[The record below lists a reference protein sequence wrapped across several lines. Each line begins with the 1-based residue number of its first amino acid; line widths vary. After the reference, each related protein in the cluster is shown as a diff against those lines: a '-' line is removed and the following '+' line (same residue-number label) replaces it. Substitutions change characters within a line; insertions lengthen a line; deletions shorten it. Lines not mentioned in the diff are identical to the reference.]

1 MDEMRL
7 REIAEQ
13 AISYLQDNGLLM
25 DFLTDRCIELSEKEM
40 EYFEIEYDEI
50 DLPMF

>member
-25 DFLTDRCIELSEKEM
+25 DFLSDRDIDLDAKEM
-40 EYFEIEYDEI
+40 EYFGIDYDEI
-50 DLPMF
+50 DLS